1 LFTFILVIHV
11 IVSLLLM
18 LVILIQDGKGGDIVS
33 ALGGGGSQSL
43 FGSSGAGNFLTKAT
57 ITLTV
62 IFVLSSLGLAVL
74 QTRSQRSVLDGVAPV
89 TETEEPAVKADE
101 TAVPENQEMEAV
113 QPDETGEAVQPE
125 ADAPAAD
132 EPAKEPSETEA
143 EPTGDTSGN

>member
-1 LFTFILVIHV
+1 MFTFILVIHV

-89 TETEEPAVKADE
+89 AASEEPAVKADE
-101 TAVPENQEMEAV
+101 AAVPENQEMEAV
-113 QPDETGEAVQPE
+113 QPE
-125 ADAPAAD
+125 ADAPATD
-132 EPAKEPSETEA
+132 DPAKEPTETAA
-143 EPTGDTSGN
+143 EPAGDSSGN